1 MNKIIAR
8 TLLSDDNCII
18 WTSSKKLVHYSEA
31 IKQMDDRVAKLVSC
45 NEDGLV
51 WFLEHPSLYTV
62 GASSNLDDLLDKSS
76 LPVYKTS
83 RGGQITYHGPGQR
96 IVYIMLDLKKIFHP
110 KAPDLSKYVRL
121 LEQAII
127 ELLASVGIIAQRLDD
142 SPGVWVKTNT
152 TSYKKIASIG
162 IRVKK
167 WVCFHGVAVNIS
179 PDLEYFKGIIPC
191 GIKEHG
197 VTSIEN
203 LGYKL
208 SVTDFDK
215 EFKRI
220 LEAKLRDAS
229 SV

>member
-1 MNKIIAR
+1 MNKIIER

-18 WTSSKKLVHYSEA
+18 WTSSKKLVKYSEA
-31 IKQMDDRVAKLVSC
+31 IKQMDNRVSELIAGK
-45 NEDGLV
+45 EEGLV

-96 IVYIMLDLKKIFHP
+96 IVYIMLNLKKIFYP
-110 KAPDLSKYVRL
+110 NDPDLSQYVRL
-121 LEQAII
+121 LEQTII
-127 ELLASVGIIAQRLDD
+127 DFLAAVGIAAQRLDG
-142 SPGVWVKTNT
+142 SPGVWVKTKA

-167 WVCFHGVAVNIS
+167 WICFHGVAVNIS
-179 PDLEYFKGIIPC
+179 PDLEHFKGIIPC

-197 VTSIEN
+197 VTSVED
-203 LGYKL
+203 LGYKI
-208 SVTDFDK
+208 SVTEFDR

-229 SV
+229 NI

>member
-1 MNKIIAR
+1 MNKIIPR

-18 WTSSKKLVHYSEA
+18 WTSSEKLVGYSEA
-31 IKQMDDRVAKLVSC
+31 VKQMDEKVTKLIEGK
-45 NEDGLV
+45 EDGLV

-62 GASSNLDDLLDKSS
+62 GASSNLNDLLDKSS
-76 LPVYKTS
+76 LPVHKTS

-96 IVYIMLDLKKIFHP
+96 IIYIMLDLKKIFYP

-121 LEQAII
+121 LEQTII
-127 ELLASVGIIAQRLDD
+127 DYLAVIGIAAQRLNG
-142 SPGVWVKTNT
+142 SPGVWVKTKAS
-152 TSYKKIASIG
+152 SYKKIASIG

-167 WVCFHGVAVNIS
+167 WICFHGIAVNIS
-179 PDLEYFKGIIPC
+179 PNLEHFKGIIPC

-197 VTSIEN
+197 VASIED
-203 LGYKL
+203 LGYKI
-208 SVTDFDK
+208 SVKNFDK
-215 EFKRI
+215 EFKKI

>member
-1 MNKIIAR
+1 MNKIIER
-8 TLLSDDNCII
+8 TLLSNDNCII
-18 WTSSKKLVHYSEA
+18 WTSSKKLVNYSGA
-31 IKQMDDRVAKLVSC
+31 IKQMDDKVSALIAG
-45 NEDGLV
+45 NGDGLV

-96 IVYIMLDLKKIFHP
+96 IAYIMLDLKKIFYP
-110 KAPDLSKYVRL
+110 KDPDLSQYVRL
-121 LEQAII
+121 LEQVII
-127 ELLASVGIIAQRLDD
+127 DLLDSIGISAQRLEGN
-142 SPGVWVKTNT
+142 PGVWVKTNA

-167 WVCFHGVAVNIS
+167 WICFHGVAVNIS

-197 VTSIEN
+197 VTSIED
-203 LGYKL
+203 LGYKM
-208 SVTDFDK
+208 SVTDFDAK
-215 EFKRI
+215 FKLL

-229 SV
+229 SI